1 MDEGFVYV
9 PDSSELDGVPFDDD
23 DLTIL
28 QEPVII
34 EPMNTIAWSTTA
46 DMDTMVSQVSPDQN
60 YGSELTM
67 DVSSGVPSGN
77 QTARSFVYFDI
88 SSLPADGVIHSATL
102 TLWAESYPDV
112 TRTYDVHRVSD
123 NWTGT
128 IINWNSQ
135 PAVAATA
142 TDSAE
147 TASDNST
154 PMEWDVLADLQDW
167 LDGIE
172 TNYGWRVS
180 DDAEE
185 IGTEVYTSTV
195 SDTLEFD
202 TVRGKT
208 PDIIHIAG
216 DIYAIAYTGSPADLD
231 LGYLKTVEIASSGNI
246 INTVID
252 TMEFDALKGKT
263 PDIINVSGDVYAIAY
278 AGNDDDG
285 FLTTVQIAT
294 SGNITDTVIDT
305 LEFDTLA
312 GKTPSIINVSAKL
325 YAIAYA
331 GDGDDGFL
339 TTVKIF
345 DNGNIAAT
353 VIDTLE
359 FDTLKGATPDIIPI
373 SGDIYAIAYA
383 GDGDDGFLKTV
394 DIATANALIGDT
406 VIDTLEFDTVRGK
419 TPDIIH
425 IAGDIYAIAYTGS
438 PADLDLGYLKTV
450 EIASS
455 GSITDTIIDTLEFD
469 AVKGKT
475 PNIINISGNVY
486 AIAYAGDGDDGFLKT
501 VAIADDGN
509 ILDAVT
515 NTPEFDPLKGAT
527 PDIIPISGDIYA
539 IAYAGDGDDGFLKT
553 VDIAVSEDINHTT
566 VFFTREH
573 CAASA
578 EPELIV
584 GYIPLGGTT
593 LQTIEWIFEPDLA
606 LDYGQERTLSFKAS
620 ALLPDDT
627 RYWNAAVVQ
636 PDNSYTGMSANV
648 TVGNPPDTGIPG
660 SGITVTKTA
669 EPSMI
674 YPGEPTIVTYVISL
688 TNNDI
693 GDFAKLDRIID
704 YLPPGFTYVPDSAT
718 WLWPDHNST
727 DNPAYQVYGE
737 YYNIGDFEP
746 DIDLE
751 ADGRYEL
758 DWHKK
763 ASANGLFPG
772 DDELLHDRP
781 FPQGLTYT
789 QTFQAL
795 ADENVSGSYQNEVF
809 VKLKDWNLY
818 GDRDLGNLDHAY
830 AGQTGTVIVPAFD
843 ILVETGVSTLRAS
856 AGWIADGSIVVRSWH
871 WTKHR

>member
-1 MDEGFVYV
+1 LNRERGQALILVLILLAVGSLMIVPFLQLTYTVLKGRMMYAQFIKEDYAVDAAIEYSLWRLNWESGFTDNWTVGDNITFDITLNGVTANITIIMHAIEWLSGEGLAGDHQVKITKEVTPTTALPDVATTFTYTITVLRLEPDDAVFDPLESIKDGMDEGFVYV

-216 DIYAIAYTGSPADLD
+216 DIYAIAYTGGPADLD

-406 VIDTLEFDTVRGK
+406 T
-419 TPDIIH
+419 
-425 IAGDIYAIAYTGS
+425 TG
-438 PADLDLGYLKTV
+438 
-450 EIASS
+450 
-455 GSITDTIIDTLEFD
+455 
-469 AVKGKT
+469 
-475 PNIINISGNVY
+475 
-486 AIAYAGDGDDGFLKT
+486 
-501 VAIADDGN
+501 
-509 ILDAVT
+509 
-515 NTPEFDPLKGAT
+515 
-527 PDIIPISGDIYA
+527 
-539 IAYAGDGDDGFLKT
+539 
-553 VDIAVSEDINHTT
+553 
-566 VFFTREH
+566 
-573 CAASA
+573 C
-578 EPELIV
+578 
-584 GYIPLGGTT
+584 
-593 LQTIEWIFEPDLA
+593 
-606 LDYGQERTLSFKAS
+606 
-620 ALLPDDT
+620 
-627 RYWNAAVVQ
+627 
-636 PDNSYTGMSANV
+636 
-648 TVGNPPDTGIPG
+648 
-660 SGITVTKTA
+660 
-669 EPSMI
+669 
-674 YPGEPTIVTYVISL
+674 
-688 TNNDI
+688 
-693 GDFAKLDRIID
+693 
-704 YLPPGFTYVPDSAT
+704 
-718 WLWPDHNST
+718 
-727 DNPAYQVYGE
+727 
-737 YYNIGDFEP
+737 
-746 DIDLE
+746 
-751 ADGRYEL
+751 
-758 DWHKK
+758 
-763 ASANGLFPG
+763 
-772 DDELLHDRP
+772 
-781 FPQGLTYT
+781 
-789 QTFQAL
+789 
-795 ADENVSGSYQNEVF
+795 
-809 VKLKDWNLY
+809 Y
-818 GDRDLGNLDHAY
+818 GDCL
-830 AGQTGTVIVPAFD
+830 
-843 ILVETGVSTLRAS
+843 
-856 AGWIADGSIVVRSWH
+856 
-871 WTKHR
+871 